1 MNTFYSAFDVL
12 KSYIKKQGL
21 TIVNYSVKQRYNYC
35 IMWVA
40 PNDSDITHFV
50 CRKVGPLQFMLNW
63 YGEDYAEIGNTSFEF
78 SDVNTPTLCDMDS

>member
-1 MNTFYSAFDVL
+1 
-12 KSYIKKQGL
+12 
-21 TIVNYSVKQRYNYC
+21 
-35 IMWVA
+35 MWVA